1 MFPLFSQVQVKT
13 FIVEPSLFNQLITLW
28 FSLEEKQRKKR
39 IEIERENYKNTREAA
54 DMYRE
59 TEKKEIDQN
68 ICHHKNKLEFPTFF
82 SSYDEWE
89 GNWGKGCKGQKIVE
103 IIFLSF
109 NKK

>member
-54 DMYRE
+54 DMYR
-59 TEKKEIDQN
+59 
-68 ICHHKNKLEFPTFF
+68 
-82 SSYDEWE
+82 
-89 GNWGKGCKGQKIVE
+89 
-103 IIFLSF
+103 
-109 NKK
+109 